1 MLKLLLIL
9 LALID
14 NEDKIIMKQ
23 LKNIILF
30 TRNQQHSIS
39 FQSRITFKIHFP
51 HTQLLISKWTEA
63 TETLSKG
70 TLIFLH

>member
-14 NEDKIIMKQ
+14 NDDKIIMKQ
-23 LKNIILF
+23 IKNSILLA
-30 TRNQQHSIS
+30 RNQQHSTS

-51 HTQLLISKWTEA
+51 HTQLLISKWKEA
-63 TETLSKG
+63 TDTLSKG